1 MLISCIE
8 KNSTFSIFGFMIDRE
23 TIDDG
28 GKIMNL
34 DKLLDK
40 SMKHLER
47 SLDNLNDKVNRM
59 AEKNGVKLSSKP
71 KSWSAYQ
78 RGKAERLSKK
88 VEKVTKEKEP
98 FKIPAFLNPIYELFE
113 SREQMFK
120 RLCSITNLTVT
131 TFNAYIPNAH
141 RNLYLIF
148 TYEEKCYGFFKDLT
162 VWMPS
167 GLKLDYYM
175 DDDVKKYYIREDDN
189 ANKVIHTFSEGKNHL
204 AKLLKEYKTLK
215 QQIKVKEL
223 EKDFN

>member
-1 MLISCIE
+1 
-8 KNSTFSIFGFMIDRE
+8 MIDRE
-23 TIDDG
+23 ILDDG
-28 GKIMNL
+28 GKTMDL
-34 DKLLDK
+34 DKILDK
-40 SMKHLER
+40 SMKNLKR
-47 SLDNLNDKVNRM
+47 SLEDLNKRVNRM

-71 KSWSAYQ
+71 KSWAAYQ
-78 RGKAERLSKK
+78 KGKADRLSKK

-113 SREQMFK
+113 SREHMFK

-131 TFNAYIPNAH
+131 EDNAYVPSSY
-141 RNLYLIF
+141 RNLYLIVKH
-148 TYEEKCYGFFKDLT
+148 EEKCYGFFKDLT

-175 DDDVKKYYIREDDN
+175 DDDDVKKYYIREDDN
-189 ANKVIHTFSEGKNHL
+189 DNKVIHTFSEGKNHL

-223 EKDFN
+223 EKDFS

>member
-1 MLISCIE
+1 
-8 KNSTFSIFGFMIDRE
+8 MIDRE
-23 TIDDG
+23 ILDNG
-28 GKIMNL
+28 GKTMDL

-47 SLDNLNDKVNRM
+47 SLEDLNKRVNRM

-71 KSWSAYQ
+71 KSWAAYQ
-78 RGKAERLSKK
+78 KGKADRLSKK
-88 VEKVTKEKEP
+88 VEKVTKEKES

-113 SREQMFK
+113 SREHMFK

-131 TFNAYIPNAH
+131 EDNAYVPNSY

-148 TYEEKCYGFFKDLT
+148 KHEEKCYGFFKDLT

-167 GLKLDYYM
+167 GLKLDFYM

-189 ANKVIHTFSEGKNHL
+189 DNKVIHTFSEGKNQL

-223 EKDFN
+223 EKDFG

>member
-1 MLISCIE
+1 
-8 KNSTFSIFGFMIDRE
+8 MIDRE
-23 TIDDG
+23 ILDNG
-28 GKIMNL
+28 GKTMNL

-47 SLDNLNDKVNRM
+47 SMEDLNKKVNRL
-59 AEKNGVKLSSKP
+59 AEKNGYKLASKP
-71 KSWSAYQ
+71 KSWAAYQ
-78 RGKAERLSKK
+78 KGKADRLSKK
-88 VEKVTKEKEP
+88 VEKVTEETES
-98 FKIPAFLNPIYELFE
+98 FKIPAFLNPIYEMFE
-113 SREQMFK
+113 SREHMFK

-131 TFNAYIPNAH
+131 EDNAYVPSSY
-141 RNLYLIF
+141 RKLYLIF
-148 TYEEKCYGFFKDLT
+148 KYEEKCYGFFKNLT

-167 GLKLDYYM
+167 GLKLDSYM

-223 EKDFN
+223 EKDFG

>member
-1 MLISCIE
+1 
-8 KNSTFSIFGFMIDRE
+8 MIDRE
-23 TIDDG
+23 ILDNG
-28 GKIMNL
+28 GKTMDL

-47 SLDNLNDKVNRM
+47 SLEDLNKRVNRM

-71 KSWSAYQ
+71 KSWAAYQ
-78 RGKAERLSKK
+78 KGKSDRLSKK

-113 SREQMFK
+113 SREHMFK

-131 TFNAYIPNAH
+131 EDNAYVPSSY
-141 RNLYLIF
+141 RNLYLIVKH
-148 TYEEKCYGFFKDLT
+148 EEKCYGFFKDLT

-167 GLKLDYYM
+167 GLKLDSYM

-189 ANKVIHTFSEGKNHL
+189 DNKVIHTFSEGKNQL

-223 EKDFN
+223 EKDFG

>member
-1 MLISCIE
+1 
-8 KNSTFSIFGFMIDRE
+8 MIDRE
-23 TIDDG
+23 ILDNG
-28 GKIMNL
+28 GKTMTNL

-71 KSWSAYQ
+71 KYWAAYQ
-78 RGKAERLSKK
+78 RGKADRLSKK

-98 FKIPAFLNPIYELFE
+98 FKIPAFLNPIYEMFE
-113 SREQMFK
+113 SREHMFN

-131 TFNAYIPNAH
+131 KDNAYVPNTY
-141 RNLYLIF
+141 RNLHLIF
-148 TYEEKCYGFFKDLT
+148 KHEEKCYGFFKDLT
-162 VWMPS
+162 VWMPN
-167 GLKLDYYM
+167 GLKLDSYM
-175 DDDVKKYYIREDDN
+175 DDDVKKYYIREDDKP
-189 ANKVIHTFSEGKNHL
+189 NKVIHTFSEGKNHL
-204 AKLLKEYKTLK
+204 AKLLKEYKSLK

>member
-1 MLISCIE
+1 MK

-23 TIDDG
+23 ILDDG
-28 GKIMNL
+28 GKTMDL
-34 DKLLDK
+34 DKILDK
-40 SMKHLER
+40 SMKQLER
-47 SLDNLNDKVNRM
+47 SLEDLNKRVNRM

-71 KSWSAYQ
+71 KSWAAYQ
-78 RGKAERLSKK
+78 KGKADRLSKK

-98 FKIPAFLNPIYELFE
+98 FKIPPFLNPIYELFE
-113 SREQMFK
+113 SREHMFK

-131 TFNAYIPNAH
+131 EENAYVPSSY
-141 RNLYLIF
+141 RKLYLIVKH
-148 TYEEKCYGFFKDLT
+148 EEKCYGFFKDLT

-167 GLKLDYYM
+167 GLKLDSYM

-223 EKDFN
+223 EKDFG

>member
-1 MLISCIE
+1 
-8 KNSTFSIFGFMIDRE
+8 MIDRE
-23 TIDDG
+23 ILDDG
-28 GKIMNL
+28 GKTMDL

-47 SLDNLNDKVNRM
+47 SLEDLNKRVNRM

-71 KSWSAYQ
+71 KSWAAYQ
-78 RGKAERLSKK
+78 KGKTDRLSKK

-98 FKIPAFLNPIYELFE
+98 FKIPAFLNPIYEMFE
-113 SREQMFK
+113 SREHMFK

-131 TFNAYIPNAH
+131 KDNAYVPSTY

-148 TYEEKCYGFFKDLT
+148 KHEEKCYGFFKDLT

-189 ANKVIHTFSEGKNHL
+189 DNKVIHTFSEGKNHL

-223 EKDFN
+223 EKDFG

>member
-1 MLISCIE
+1 
-8 KNSTFSIFGFMIDRE
+8 MIDRE
-23 TIDDG
+23 ILDTG
-28 GKIMNL
+28 GKTMTNF

-47 SLDNLNDKVNRM
+47 GIDNINKHLESCIDDLNKKANRM

-71 KSWSAYQ
+71 KSWAAYQ
-78 RGKAERLSKK
+78 KGKADRLSKK

-98 FKIPAFLNPIYELFE
+98 FKIPAFLNPIYEMFE
-113 SREQMFK
+113 SREHMFN

-131 TFNAYIPNAH
+131 EDNAYVPSSY
-141 RNLYLIF
+141 RKLYLIF
-148 TYEEKCYGFFKDLT
+148 KHEEKCYGFFKDLT

-189 ANKVIHTFSEGKNHL
+189 DNKVIHTFSEGKNHL

-223 EKDFN
+223 EKDFS

>member
-1 MLISCIE
+1 
-8 KNSTFSIFGFMIDRE
+8 MIDRE
-23 TIDDG
+23 ILDDG
-28 GKIMNL
+28 GKTMDL
-34 DKLLDK
+34 DKILDK

-47 SLDNLNDKVNRM
+47 SLEDLNKRVNRM

-71 KSWSAYQ
+71 KSWAAYQ
-78 RGKAERLSKK
+78 KGKADRLSKK

-113 SREQMFK
+113 SREHMFK

-131 TFNAYIPNAH
+131 EDNAYVPSSY
-141 RNLYLIF
+141 RKLYLIF
-148 TYEEKCYGFFKDLT
+148 KHEEKCYGFFKDLT

-167 GLKLDYYM
+167 GLKLDSYM

-189 ANKVIHTFSEGKNHL
+189 DNKVIHTFSEGKNHL

-223 EKDFN
+223 EKDFG

>member
-1 MLISCIE
+1 
-8 KNSTFSIFGFMIDRE
+8 MIDRE
-23 TIDDG
+23 TLDNG
-28 GKIMNL
+28 GKTMTSF

-59 AEKNGVKLSSKP
+59 AEKNGIKLSSKP
-71 KSWSAYQ
+71 KSWAAYQ
-78 RGKAERLSKK
+78 KGKADRLSKK

-98 FKIPAFLNPIYELFE
+98 FKIPAFLNPIYEMFE
-113 SREQMFK
+113 SREHMFN

-131 TFNAYIPNAH
+131 ATNAYVPNTY

-148 TYEEKCYGFFKDLT
+148 KHEEKCYGFFKDLT

-167 GLKLDYYM
+167 GLKLDSYM

-215 QQIKVKEL
+215 QKIKVKEI
-223 EKDFN
+223 EKDFG